1 LPFNRAPRHVSI
13 AYCSINRFTPW
24 GNSGPIRNSVGKLRP
39 HSPLRGGT
47 QAPFATPLH
56 SVSPGRPHTRGV
68 FCSGLSILFKRKYI
82 PVSRNQSFMPRYS
95 SHSVQTVHFVHSAC
109 SSLHLCLS
117 ALSVCASVAHNA
129 YCCCSVRAVTFC
141 ACSRVQYLRVFALN
155 FSKTSSHLLEQMLI
169 SSPSARS
176 SYLPI
181 KMTMN

>member
-1 LPFNRAPRHVSI
+1 
-13 AYCSINRFTPW
+13 
-24 GNSGPIRNSVGKLRP
+24 VGELRP
-39 HSPLRGGT
+39 HSPLHST
-47 QAPFATPLH
+47 QSVRADHTHGESQYLVSSCHIPLPF
-56 SVSPGRPHTRGV
+56 
-68 FCSGLSILFKRKYI
+68 CFKRKYI

-117 ALSVCASVAHNA
+117 ALSVCASVAHNV